1 MDKESTVK
9 QGTGHAQL
17 AEYINQDGFLPALGK
32 ASKSSCSNFPGL
44 LIDWSQTAHPSPLIP
59 PTEGTVASFRLKK
72 QITPA
77 PNQSLLRKKPL
88 HQAQRQ
94 PGEDK
99 APSLAIER
107 QLLASSNAG
116 RQHLGFGLSWSER
129 QHLLKP
135 PLPSGHRQVP
145 LPHPGVPS
153 PLPVLTT
160 TTTRQGE
167 TQGAAATSPLTAKC
181 SQHPCLRGFPH
192 SNPFGWKPNPAVPRS
207 QETIAMRW
215 VAGPRARGT
224 GEQRLGR

>member
-1 MDKESTVK
+1 M
-9 QGTGHAQL
+9 
-17 AEYINQDGFLPALGK
+17 LGK

-77 PNQSLLRKKPL
+77 TNQSLLRKKPL
-88 HQAQRQ
+88 HQAQWQ
-94 PGEDK
+94 LGEDK

-107 QLLASSNAG
+107 QLPASSNAR

-145 LPHPGVPS
+145 APTSWGPKPPPHAHHHHHKGQGKHRASPPPRPS
-153 PLPVLTT
+153 Q
-160 TTTRQGE
+160 R
-167 TQGAAATSPLTAKC
+167 GAC
-181 SQHPCLRGFPH
+181 STPAFRSLGFPH

-215 VAGPRARGT
+215 VAAPRARGT
-224 GEQRLGR
+224 GGQRLGR